1 MNGGHTFLAGNG
13 TVVTTLAT
21 DAVDP
26 LASYVGHPFMALKF
40 QTTSALGAIKSALH
54 QEADHSPCFN
64 PSGLFPTVLGAGG
77 AGSPPGVVPPRSH
90 MLLRVD
96 LGEDALV
103 VDVGFGT
110 ALTAPLALEAGIEQK
125 TPHEYFRLVPVD
137 GEFGLQAR
145 FW

>member
-1 MNGGHTFLAGNG
+1 MLMQAGDISRHGVLHVVPSFLSGGSDTSTVNGGHTFLAGNG

-77 AGSPPGVVPPRSH
+77 AGSPPGVVPPNS
-90 MLLRVD
+90 
-96 LGEDALV
+96 
-103 VDVGFGT
+103 
-110 ALTAPLALEAGIEQK
+110 PLFPTCQG
-125 TPHEYFRLVPVD
+125 
-137 GEFGLQAR
+137 
-145 FW
+145 W